1 MSLGTVMSSVISPF
15 ASAAKKYVWT
25 TLQSWTSPAWLAGRC
40 VAVTLTTPPGRV
52 MPGSTASVTAWL
64 LTTAQT
70 PMIKSRIRTAAS
82 AITWR
87 RRERRAGAAGGGGD
101 GYATATVSGSNRTV
115 SAGGGGTAP
124 RLVSRRVD
132 ATGGAITIVLASTSA
147 GGALSA
153 DSSASTNSVAEA
165 HLEAG
170 SLASPF
176 ISTASTSVPRDATRA
191 LGGVGRRWTCA

>member
-1 MSLGTVMSSVISPF
+1 M
-15 ASAAKKYVWT
+15 
-25 TLQSWTSPAWLAGRC
+25 
-40 VAVTLTTPPGRV
+40 
-52 MPGSTASVTAWL
+52 
-64 LTTAQT
+64 TAQT

-82 AITWR
+82 ASTWR
-87 RRERRAGAAGGGGD
+87 RRDRRAGAAGGGGD
-101 GYATATVSGSNRTV
+101 GYATATVSGSNGTV
-115 SAGGGGTAP
+115 SAGGGGGAP
-124 RLVSRRVD
+124 RSVRRRVD

-191 LGGVGRRWTCA
+191 LGGVGRRWTCAYRSSINPSPSKGMTPVSISYAIVASEYRSAAGPTWCPVTCSGAMQA